1 MKKLIITKVTISMI
15 FNEKQKEN
23 KIMIYTDSD
32 KVALHYKVIA
42 DTAHKIEKVSEE
54 LSALYTDSSF
64 NEKRVNLRKEHLK
77 KYIEEF
83 EKLLNEN

>member
-1 MKKLIITKVTISMI
+1 MTDS
-15 FNEKQKEN
+15 N
-23 KIMIYTDSD
+23 KI
-32 KVALHYKVIA
+32 ALHYKVIA
-42 DTAHKIEKVSEE
+42 NTAHKIEKVSKE
-54 LSALYTDSSF
+54 LSKSYTDSIF